1 MPFSFFITTIRIEL
15 QITFMNQKE
24 FRSSLLQV
32 DTYSGYNTLERLFSR
47 LLFESIADTWNLQCY
62 WPFLITWNPQH
73 LRYTLITKQFPLFR
87 MWVYLVVSPRPLSSP
102 PIHFYVEI
110 PSGISFLIM
119 FDCNFLFL
127 FPLLLYFSCMRP

>member
-47 LLFESIADTWNLQCY
+47 LLFESIADT
-62 WPFLITWNPQH
+62 
-73 LRYTLITKQFPLFR
+73 
-87 MWVYLVVSPRPLSSP
+87 
-102 PIHFYVEI
+102 
-110 PSGISFLIM
+110 
-119 FDCNFLFL
+119 
-127 FPLLLYFSCMRP
+127 